1 MCDIIFERY
10 QWINVWNYFSTTIS
24 HYDWYYWTRQKLSMI
39 RQKCLNDIN
48 DLMCDIVFLQQ
59 SVIMIDIIGLVK
71 NYQWSVKN
79 VWTISIIKS
88 MIIITLFFWQ
98 KSRNV
103 WTISFITSVIINDS
117 LKYVFRILDW
127 NIKSLFKPA
136 NDNVFCNNSI
146 SNMIIL
152 LF

>member
-1 MCDIIFERY
+1 MSDDWFLQQSLIMSDINWVILYGVIFV
-10 QWINVWNYFSTTIS
+10 QHNQSFV
-24 HYDWYYWTRQKLSMI
+24 
-39 RQKCLNDIN
+39 KCVILFLNDIN
-48 DLMCDIVFLQQ
+48 DLMCDIIFLQQ
-59 SVIMIDIIGLVK
+59 SVIMIDIIGVVK
-71 NYQWSVKN
+71 NYQWFVKN

>member
-1 MCDIIFERY
+1 MSDDWFLQQSLIMSDINWVILYGVIFV
-10 QWINVWNYFSTTIS
+10 QHNQSFV
-24 HYDWYYWTRQKLSMI
+24 
-39 RQKCLNDIN
+39 KCVILFLNDIN
-48 DLMCDIVFLQQ
+48 DLMCDIIFLQQ

-71 NYQWSVKN
+71 NYQWFVKN